1 MKQSTLIRQLKE
13 AAPEFEKLSW
23 LEEVVLFGPALQEDP
38 IDTDVDLLLITG
50 RTLLAREMQELTERL
65 QHFLEQRLKQ
75 PLDLRITTTQALDSP
90 RAGDVG
96 YGRILRHPT
105 VSVFRRKP

>member
-50 RTLLAREMQELTERL
+50 SCYSG
-65 QHFLEQRLKQ
+65 QHFRKT
-75 PLDLRITTTQALDSP
+75 RSTQMW
-90 RAGDVG
+90 
-96 YGRILRHPT
+96 T
-105 VSVFRRKP
+105 CC